1 MNISKLKPLAIT
13 VFICIILLIILG
25 IAFYQYGQEA
35 GLRECE
41 EQKVETK
48 QETIEVIKYIYKDE
62 VQVYLKPNSTL
73 DELIKRMERG
83 EI

>member
-13 VFICIILLIILG
+13 VSICIILLIILG

-35 GLRECE
+35 GLRKCE

-62 VQVYLKPNSTL
+62 AQVYLKPNSTL

>member
-1 MNISKLKPLAIT
+1 MNISKIKPLATTI
-13 VFICIILLIILG
+13 FICILLLIILG
-25 IAFYQYGQEA
+25 IAFYKYGQEVV
-35 GLRECE
+35 LRECE

-62 VQVYLKPNSTL
+62 AQVYLKPNSTL